1 MATIRNLS
9 PSVSDL
15 DPEEALALIRRLR
28 VSRRTSKKKPLPLKL
43 DADGEVKLKRVA
55 KPKVAKLTK
64 NPMEL
69 MAMLS
74 PEEQI
79 KLFQEMGIEL

>member
-9 PSVSDL
+9 PSITDL
-15 DPEEALALIRRLR
+15 NQEEALALIRKLR

-43 DADGEVKLKRVA
+43 DADGKVKLKRVA
-55 KPKVAKLTK
+55 KPKVTKLTK

>member
-9 PSVSDL
+9 PSITDL
-15 DPEEALALIRRLR
+15 DQEEALALIRKLR

-43 DADGEVKLKRVA
+43 DADGKVKLKRVA

-64 NPMEL
+64 NPAEL

>member
-9 PSVSDL
+9 PSITDL
-15 DPEEALALIRRLR
+15 NQEEALALIRKLR

-43 DADGEVKLKRVA
+43 DADGKVKLKRVA

-64 NPMEL
+64 NPAEL